1 MDKIAIIGGSG
12 FKQFSREGVI
22 FLERHGPGI
31 PPHMVD
37 HKKNVSDLKDSGV
50 TAIIGI
56 CSVGSLK
63 LNIEPGSIVIPHD
76 YINLFGI
83 QTYHDLKAVHITP
96 GLDGDLR
103 KKIIDAAESL
113 GLDVVDKGV
122 YIQTSGPRFETKAEI
137 EMIKNFADI
146 VGMTMANEATLA
158 KEQGI
163 KYACICSIDN
173 YANGLADN
181 EVKEEEVIEMQKKNK
196 EKIIKLL
203 EAVL

>member
-103 KKIIDAAESL
+103 KKIIGLIIYLWKKYKKSFMNVKIIPFYQKILPKDA
-113 GLDVVDKGV
+113 KKK
-122 YIQTSGPRFETKAEI
+122 ETKI
-137 EMIKNFADI
+137 F
-146 VGMTMANEATLA
+146 
-158 KEQGI
+158 
-163 KYACICSIDN
+163 
-173 YANGLADN
+173 
-181 EVKEEEVIEMQKKNK
+181 
-196 EKIIKLL
+196 
-203 EAVL
+203 